1 MGTTMMKC
9 GHTAQGT
16 SSGKPVCVICIGITA
31 GAREVTEQPDLTGRR
46 AQCPYCHTIRPSR
59 LDLAFF
65 ELRANKEFD
74 SFYCG
79 CRGWE

>member
-1 MGTTMMKC
+1 MAC

-16 SSGKPVCVICIGITA
+16 VGRTDKPVCVICSCF
-31 GAREVTEQPDLTGRR
+31 EVAKEKPVLKGRK
-46 AQCPYCHTIRPSR
+46 AVCPCCKKKVDSS

-65 ELRANKEFD
+65 EYRADRETD

-79 CRGWE
+79 CRGWD